1 MSRLQNRSGG
11 GTRDSEKYF
20 ISCKDPQNT
29 ESWLRDTDVLQ
40 LTQTQAVIQALIS
53 DGVAR
58 KQPNVVIKMGS
69 SDTIRKEYD
78 IGEKLRDI
86 PGFMHFI
93 CLMQCHDKISRYEHD
108 RHSAVCSNDP
118 NDPLNNVLVM
128 SYIPGGSMREY
139 AWHTKDSNLFR
150 SCLKQLVL
158 SLYIAFLHQGFVHT
172 DIHLDNVLIK
182 MTRKATIQYSNE
194 HQVETCGLAVCI
206 MDFEKAFMPV
216 DRSQTH
222 AFWDDIAHVFNDIR
236 YAMKLRFSNQHEIE
250 TLLLR
255 VKHGNKTINIKPLL
269 DLIDDIS
276 RIEKQEIRMQKY
288 DPNVL

>member
-1 MSRLQNRSGG
+1 
-11 GTRDSEKYF
+11 
-20 ISCKDPQNT
+20 
-29 ESWLRDTDVLQ
+29 
-40 LTQTQAVIQALIS
+40 
-53 DGVAR
+53 
-58 KQPNVVIKMGS
+58 
-69 SDTIRKEYD
+69 
-78 IGEKLRDI
+78 
-86 PGFMHFI
+86 
-93 CLMQCHDKISRYEHD
+93 
-108 RHSAVCSNDP
+108 
-118 NDPLNNVLVM
+118 
-128 SYIPGGSMREY
+128 MREY